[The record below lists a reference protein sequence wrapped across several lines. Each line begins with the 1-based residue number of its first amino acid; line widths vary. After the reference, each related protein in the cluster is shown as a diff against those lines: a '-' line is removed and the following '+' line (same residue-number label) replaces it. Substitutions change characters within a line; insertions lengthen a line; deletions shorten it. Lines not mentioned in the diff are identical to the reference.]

1 MSLTGCESGRA
12 PSRSEDLRLARGLL
26 NPAGMKALELGDCLR
41 TMVSAARA
49 AYQPTPAHDAL
60 LRAAIKA
67 LSELRLVEAATPIR
81 PAALAGARPAG
92 GSPPPRS
99 PGPVVP
105 AAPSATERALLEVLA
120 RPAVPGE
127 TIDATFRR
135 KEDDLAALLAT
146 LPLAEARAL
155 HRRLANPVA
164 ADELATRFQ
173 RLTAERRGRLLSI
186 LLDARRR
193 DAVRATP

>member
-81 PAALAGARPAG
+81 PAG

-127 TIDATFRR
+127 TIDTTFRR